1 MQYWWLLEGLAFPA
15 MNPRRLE
22 NGSADT
28 KQLVTPGGQWEP
40 GQGGGPQGLRL
51 ENTGLLASA
60 AVRLAELAI

>member
-1 MQYWWLLEGLAFPA
+1 

-40 GQGGGPQGLRL
+40 GQGSGPPGLRL
-51 ENTGLLASA
+51 ENIGLLASS